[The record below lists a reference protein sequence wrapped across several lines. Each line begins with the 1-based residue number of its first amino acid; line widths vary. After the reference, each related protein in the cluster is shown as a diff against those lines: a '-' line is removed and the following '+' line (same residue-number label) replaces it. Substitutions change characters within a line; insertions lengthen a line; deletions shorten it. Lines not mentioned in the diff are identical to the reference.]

1 MPELKHHFRSG
12 KMNKDLDER
21 LVQNGEYRNA
31 ENIEVATSEGS
42 DVGSV
47 QNVLGNTK
55 LVGKTYDPNTKTL
68 SATGWDDVAGAIDDL
83 TSPKCIG
90 SIVDSQND
98 KIYWFITATGVS
110 AIAEYTESTGVIAP
124 VLVDKNS
131 ILNFSENYLITGVNV
146 IEGMLL
152 WTDNQTEPKKI
163 KISSFKSG
171 STDFNT
177 HTTFNS
183 AAFTENDITTAKLS
197 PLNPPTLTMSSS
209 KRSGIGTGTTA
220 ALTKYDFVDAN
231 EDVLTAETNIELT
244 FTNGE
249 PNYKEGDNLTLSYT
263 DSDNVTFE
271 VKVKIRQSPN
281 GLLNSTGTGVSKVG
295 ATIETIPVALP
306 DGNLEWEVLLDEEEI
321 LFENKFVRYAYRWKY
336 KDGEYSCYSP
346 FSEVAFIPGDFEY
359 QTKTGFN
366 EGVENNLRSLT
377 VNITDARPADVEQ
390 IDILYKESNNNL
402 VYVADEL
409 KENADGTFPS
419 LSYEVKS
426 EIIGSVD
433 ESNQI
438 LRPLD
443 NVPKRAKAQEV
454 TANRLIYGN
463 YYQNYDILTQNLPKI
478 QTEVLQK
485 KHKGSTTPDSV
496 SITEAGQPA
505 KSLKSQRTYQI
516 GVVYRDAYGRE
527 TPVFS
532 NKNAAK
538 LIGKSYADK
547 VNSLKCK
554 LTNTA
559 PDWATHYKYFV
570 KETSN
575 EYYNL
580 ALDRFYEA
588 EDGNIWLS
596 FPSCERNK
604 VGEDT
609 YLILKKRHN
618 SNEFVSDKAK
628 YKVID
633 IQNEPPEY
641 LTIKPQ
647 TLATATCK
655 IKSDAS
661 DRPTVGTKTFEVRGP
676 TPEFND
682 RFAKGFTANTSIRI
696 VTSAGATRKYKVES
710 GGPIGEFN
718 GGSNPKEIYRISLV
732 RSFMQEDE
740 DVLAA
745 TYLEANDSIK
755 IELFEDKKVNKPE
768 FFGKFFVKIK
778 RDAELNK
785 NIITS
790 FPGLDTEFSI
800 VDSMPVYET
809 EQNTYQS
816 GKWSVDEKTPKNEV
830 EAASWV
836 DNVTGRANTG
846 GNSKFLA
853 PTNYHPSGSK
863 KEFSFYWAGI
873 NYGDDWRSDGN
884 ENAICEQTN
893 GDETIGCSKKKDDKG
908 HYGRAH
914 NKADTLNPFLT
925 KITEKG
931 TVFSFTNVAGDEGEN
946 YEVTGSSIRYEFRQR
961 DGKNRRETRAMR
973 RKYTIEFKVVG
984 GNTGYS
990 DTFTYSSGS
999 GSTGRINQ
1007 INLKEV
1013 NVIPGED
1020 IISTTNPAIWETEPK
1035 ESIDLDLYNE
1045 ISGAYPVIKPGM
1057 SVSGTGIASSTTIAS
1072 VTDANTFTLSQNTSG
1087 AVTTANPITLTDAKG
1102 IYSFDIE
1109 ATASSGSTAVTV
1121 SDGQVHGQKQTL
1133 SWYNCYSFG
1142 NGVES
1147 NRLRDD
1153 FNARFIDKG
1162 PKVSTVLA
1170 EQYKQE
1176 HKPNGLIFSGIFNST
1191 SSINR
1196 LNQFIQ
1202 AEPITKDINPYYG
1215 SIQKLHG
1222 RKSDLITL
1230 CEDQT
1235 LRILANKD
1243 ALYEAGGNQQLTAT
1257 NRVLGQSVPYA
1268 GEYGI
1273 SKFPES
1279 FVSHANNIFWA
1290 DKARGAIC
1298 TLNQNGVFP
1307 ISSQGMTDW
1316 FKDNLANSTSVVGTY
1331 NQNKNAYNVTLK
1343 GTTDYTLSYDTRV
1356 QGWTSFKSFIPESGC
1371 SMNNKYY
1378 TFKDADI
1385 WIHNNQTRNNFYGV
1399 QYQSGINVL
1408 LNDAPE
1414 LIKGFKT
1421 LNYEGT
1427 TARKYTYAGT
1437 ISSTAIGNQTMEE
1450 LVTAGYTAAQIN
1462 GLTETA
1468 GTGWYCNSI
1477 TTNEA
1482 TGAIRD
1488 FKEKEGKWFNYLKG
1502 DTTTLSNLDSE
1513 EFSVQGIGQFASISG
1528 DTAVSGY
1535 SAIITVAAETGLTI
1549 ASVTDTAGSSYWE
1562 LNGNVITRK
1571 NNASGFNLNSFDD
1584 LLITFTA
1591 DTGYTL
1597 PSSQSITSQSPTA
1610 FIAIDSGDSDW
1621 NSSTGVL
1628 RLEFASLAASSS
1640 SNLAISL
1647 NLANGGVE
1655 NTYTV
1660 SGDFITNEA
1669 NTTTASI
1676 ESTYTTSA
1684 TASGASSTALT
1695 RTFTAAS
1702 GYYFKELPTCTVVT
1716 QDNDPE
1722 TGYTIATSDT
1732 TTTMVVKGVSQTI
1745 TTARAFTITY
1755 KHGAENRSGDLL
1767 AFEAKAE
1774 RKWVERTVVV
1784 AITGIFCNDTSVI
1797 PLEGHSRVI
1806 SLQATTGTTAP
1817 TFQLKRTL
1825 GTWSE
1830 ADLDFVDST
1839 PKYLTGSSDN
1849 SGSNWQLTPTTIT
1862 WATGLGTEYL
1872 VESFGIITTSRRY
1885 KYEVIPVNP
1894 GTLSSDFDK
1903 TTNPI
1908 VLYQYGDVTLSSKAK
1923 DDQAVAKAD
1932 GTRIL
1937 NYDVAY
1943 DASASGTHRTES
1955 TVDSVSYGANQ
1966 SPSMGSRKDVLS
1978 ASHIIKSREVSPG
1991 TADAILVTR
2000 DPEPTDFTFQQVTGV
2015 VSSAVNGLTTVVLQE
2030 EIPAIVVG
2038 MVVTPDGDRLAEL
2051 ANEPVTVS
2059 AVSGATIT
2067 LSSSQIIPALT
2078 ELTFS
2083 PPNDW
2088 EFEVTNVG
2096 ITKAD
2101 IITPTDT
2108 TGDGIG
2114 NTSPLYGTVT
2124 VTADYEIEK
2133 YGNLDLTSILK
2144 TNKFLSFWDVS
2155 GTGSGG
2161 GTVMITL
2168 LSPTGNISSYGT
2180 MTGKLVSVGT
2190 TSGTTLSG
2198 TIVLNGNWSGNVAS
2212 GITVGVATT
2221 ADMSGFNGDSYSG
2234 DTVLTTSQFPGTGD
2248 GTDSATIN
2256 WSVDL
2261 NTNVLVTTN
2270 LVLGFT
2276 VALEET
2282 P

>member
-1 MPELKHHFRSG
+1 MPELKHHFRAG

-21 LVQNGEYRNA
+21 LVPNGEYRNA
-31 ENIEVATSEGS
+31 ENIEISTSESS

-55 LVGKTYDPNTKTL
+55 KLGKTYDPNTKTVTANW
-68 SATGWDDVAGAIDDL
+68 SSNYIDDL
-83 TSPKCIG
+83 TNPKCIG
-90 SIVDSQND
+90 SIVDTQND
-98 KIYWFITATGVS
+98 KIYWFITSTNVDT
-110 AIAEYTESTGVIAP
+110 IAEYNETEGIISPVI
-124 VLVDKNS
+124 VDKNS
-131 ILNFSENYLITGVNV
+131 ILNFSEDFPVTGVNV

-152 WTDNQTEPKKI
+152 WTDNQSEPKKI

-183 AAFTENDITTAKLS
+183 VAFTENDITVAKLS

-209 KRSGIGTGTTA
+209 RRSGVGTGTTPA
-220 ALTKYDFVDAN
+220 ETKFDFVDTN
-231 EDVLTAETNIELT
+231 EEVTAEGENIELT

-249 PNYKEGDNLTLSYT
+249 PDYKEGDNLVLSYT
-263 DSDNVTFE
+263 RPDDNVTFE
-271 VKVKIRQSPN
+271 VKVKIRQFPN

-295 ATIETIPVALP
+295 ATFETIPVALP

-346 FSEVAFIPGDFEY
+346 FSEVAFIPSNFKY

-366 EGVENNLRSLT
+366 EALQNNLRSLT
-377 VNITDARPADVEQ
+377 VNIPDDRPTDVEQ

-402 VYVADEL
+402 VYVVDEL

-426 EIIGSVD
+426 EIIGSVV
-433 ESNQI
+433 EANQL
-438 LRPLD
+438 LRPWD
-443 NVPKRAKAQEV
+443 NVPKKAKAQEV

-463 YYQNYDILTQNLPKI
+463 YYQNYDILKQNLPVI
-478 QTEVLQK
+478 QTEVTRS
-485 KHKGSTTPDSV
+485 KHIGSTTPDSV
-496 SITEAGQPA
+496 AITQAGQPA

-516 GVVYRDAYGRE
+516 GVVYKDAYGRE

-538 LIGKSYADK
+538 LIGKNHANQ

-559 PDWATHYKYFV
+559 PEWATHYKFFV

-604 VGEDT
+604 VGEDS

-618 SNEFVSDKAK
+618 SDEFVSDAAK

-647 TLATATCK
+647 TVATATCK

-682 RFAKGFTANTSIRI
+682 RFAKGFTANASIRI
-696 VTSAGATRKYKVES
+696 ITSGGTTRKYKVES

-718 GGSNPKEIYRISLV
+718 GSGNPKEIYRISLL

-790 FPGLDTEFSI
+790 FPGLDTEFSV
-800 VDSMPVYET
+800 VDTMPIYKEI
-809 EQNTYQS
+809 QNEFKNA
-816 GKWSVDEKTPKNEV
+816 KWSVDGKTPKREV
-830 EAASWV
+830 ESAGWI
-836 DNVTGRANTG
+836 DNVNGRGLLHPDRFKAQ
-846 GNSKFLA
+846 
-853 PTNYHPSGSK
+853 TNFHPSGSTH
-863 KEFSFYWAGI
+863 EFSFYYAGI
-873 NYGDDWRSDGN
+873 NYGDDWRSEDN
-884 ENAICEQTN
+884 MNAICEQTN
-893 GDETIGCSKKKDDKG
+893 KDDKIG
-908 HYGRAH
+908 CEKDKDQNNHGGRAH
-914 NKADTLNPFLT
+914 NKADSLNPFLG

-931 TVFSFTNVAGDEGEN
+931 TVFSFTNVAGEESGKN
-946 YEVTGSSIRYEFRQR
+946 YEVTDSSIRYEFRVN
-961 DGKNRRETRAMR
+961 DSKDRRKTAAMR
-973 RKYTIEFKVVG
+973 RKYTIKFKVQG
-984 GNTGYS
+984 DTDGYS
-990 DTFTYSSGS
+990 DDFAYANDSGLK
-999 GSTGRINQ
+999 GRINQ

-1013 NVIPGED
+1013 NIIPGEEV
-1020 IISTTNPAIWETEPK
+1020 ISTTNPAVWETEPK

-1045 ISGAYPVIKPGM
+1045 ISGAYPIIRPGM
-1057 SVSGTGIASSTTIAS
+1057 TVSGTGIASSTTIAS
-1072 VTDANTFTLSQNTSG
+1072 VTDANTFTLSQNTNAAITSG
-1087 AVTTANPITLTDAKG
+1087 TITLTDSKG
-1102 IYSFDIE
+1102 IYSFDVT
-1109 ATASSGSTAVTV
+1109 ATASNSSTTVTV
-1121 SDGQVHGQKQTL
+1121 SDGQVHGQKQTID
-1133 SWYNCYSFG
+1133 WYNCYSFG

-1153 FNARFIDKG
+1153 FNAIFIDKG

-1170 EQYKQE
+1170 EQYKEE
-1176 HKPNGLIFSGIFNST
+1176 HKQNGLIFSGIFNST

-1222 RKSDLITL
+1222 RRSDLLTF
-1230 CEDQT
+1230 CEDQV
-1235 LRILANKD
+1235 LKILANKD
-1243 ALYEAGGNQQLTAT
+1243 ALFEAGGNQQLTAT
-1257 NRVLGQSVPYA
+1257 NRVLGQSIPYA

-1273 SKFPES
+1273 SKFPQS
-1279 FVSHANNIFWA
+1279 FVSHANNVFWA
-1290 DKARGAIC
+1290 DKARGVVC
-1298 TLNQNGVFP
+1298 TLGANGVFP

-1316 FKDNLANSTSVVGTY
+1316 FKDNLAVATNIIGTY
-1331 NQNKNAYNVTLK
+1331 NQSKSSYNITLK
-1343 GTTDYTLSYDTRV
+1343 GTTNYTLSYDPRV
-1356 QGWTSFKSFIPESGC
+1356 AGWVSFKSFIPESGC
-1371 SMNNKYY
+1371 SLNNKYY
-1378 TFKDADI
+1378 TFSDGEM
-1385 WIHNNQTRNNFYGV
+1385 WIHNNETRNNFYGT
-1399 QYQSGINVL
+1399 QYQSGVTVL

-1421 LNYEGT
+1421 LNYEGSD
-1427 TARKYTYAGT
+1427 ARRYTYAGS
-1437 ISSTAIGNQTMEE
+1437 ISGTAIGNETMEE
-1450 LVTAGYTAAQIN
+1450 LVAEGYTAAQIN
-1462 GLTETA
+1462 SLTETA
-1468 GTGWYCNSI
+1468 TKGWYCNSI

-1513 EFSVQGIGQFASISG
+1513 EFSVQGVGQLSSISG
-1528 DTAVSGY
+1528 DTSVTGHNV
-1535 SAIITVAAETGLTI
+1535 IITLAAETGLTL
-1549 ASVTDTAGSSYWE
+1549 ASVASASGNQTWSQ
-1562 LNGNVITRK
+1562 NGNVITLF
-1571 NNASGFNLNSFDD
+1571 NVTNGTNLDTFDNLN
-1584 LLITFTA
+1584 LTFTA
-1591 DTGYTL
+1591 DTGYSL
-1597 PSSQSITSQSPTA
+1597 PSTQTITSQSPTS
-1610 FIAIDSGDSDW
+1610 FVSTGGNPSW

-1628 RLEFASLAASSS
+1628 GLEFTSQTISS
-1640 SNLAISL
+1640 ADKEISL
-1647 NLANGGVE
+1647 NLANGGVVA
-1655 NTYTV
+1655 TYTV
-1660 SGDFITNEA
+1660 SGTFITNEV
-1669 NTTTASI
+1669 NTTTASV
-1676 ESTYTTSA
+1676 ESTYQSSA
-1684 TASGASSTALT
+1684 TASGASSTAMT

-1702 GYYFKELPTCTVVT
+1702 GHYFKELPTCTVAT

-1722 TGYTIATSDT
+1722 TAYTIATSDT
-1732 TTTMVVKGVSQTI
+1732 TTTMVVKGESQTI

-1755 KHGAENRSGDLL
+1755 KHGAENRTGDVLIFG
-1767 AFEAKAE
+1767 AQAE
-1774 RKWVERTVVV
+1774 RKWVERTEVV
-1784 AITGIFCNDTSVI
+1784 AITGIQADNSSTIPIEGDT
-1797 PLEGHSRVI
+1797 RVI
-1806 SLQATTGTTAP
+1806 AISATTGTTAP
-1817 TFQLKRTL
+1817 TFQLKRTI

-1830 ADLDFVDST
+1830 ADLDFADSA
-1839 PKYLTGSSDN
+1839 PKYWDGDAWN
-1849 SGSNWQLTPTTIT
+1849 LTPTTIT
-1862 WATGLGTEYL
+1862 WAATTGFTSYRVTETY
-1872 VESFGIITTSRRY
+1872 GIMSTSKRY
-1885 KYEVIPVNP
+1885 KYEVIAVNP
-1894 GTLSSDFDK
+1894 GLLSSDFDS
-1903 TTNPI
+1903 TTNPVI
-1908 VLYQYGDVTLSSKAK
+1908 LYQYGDVTLTSFAK
-1923 DDQAVAKAD
+1923 DDPAVANAA

-1943 DASASGTHRTES
+1943 DASASGTHKTQS
-1955 TVDSVSYGANQ
+1955 ASDTISYGANATPT
-1966 SPSMGSRKDVLS
+1966 SGSEKNVLS
-1978 ASHIIKSREVSPG
+1978 VSHIIKSREVSPN
-1991 TADAILVTR
+1991 TADAILVLR
-2000 DPEPTDFTFQQVTGV
+2000 DPESSDFTFQQVTGIV
-2015 VSSAVNGLTTVVLQE
+2015 GSAVDGSKTVVLQE
-2030 EIPAIVVG
+2030 EIPAIVAN
-2038 MVVTPDGDRLAEL
+2038 MVVTSDEKLV
-2051 ANEPVTVS
+2051 NQPVTVT
-2059 AVSGATIT
+2059 AVSGKTIT
-2067 LSSSQIIPALT
+2067 LSSGQIIPALS
-2078 ELTFS
+2078 ELIFS

-2088 EFEVTNVG
+2088 EFDVTNVE

-2101 IITPTDT
+2101 VVTAV
-2108 TGDGIG
+2108 DGISSG
-2114 NTSPLYGTVT
+2114 GYPSSPLYGTVT
-2124 VTADYEIEK
+2124 VTADYEIDK
-2133 YGNLDLTSILK
+2133 YGTVDLTSVLK

-2155 GTGSGG
+2155 GTGSGSG
-2161 GTVMITL
+2161 SVLITL
-2168 LSPTGNISSYGT
+2168 LAATGNISSYGR
-2180 MTGKLVSVGT
+2180 MTGKIVAVGT

-2198 TIVLNGNWSGNVAS
+2198 TIVLRGNWSGNSAS
-2212 GITVGVATT
+2212 DITVGVAATS
-2221 ADMSGFNGDSYSG
+2221 DMSGFNGSSYSG
-2234 DTVLTTSQFPGTGD
+2234 DTVLSTSQFPGTGNGND
-2248 GTDSATIN
+2248 EATIN
-2256 WSVDL
+2256 WSIDL
-2261 NTNVLVTTN
+2261 NTNVTMSTS

-2276 VALEET
+2276 ISLTET